1 MLKVNHPIINWLQFM
16 NKILIL
22 FAHPRFE
29 KSKTNRALLKNIGER
44 QGVTLNDLYE
54 QYPDF
59 NIDIDR
65 EKELLLG
72 HQIIIWQH
80 PFYMYSAPALL
91 KQWIDLVL
99 EYGWAHGQ
107 DGDFLKDKIIFNA
120 ITTGGTREV
129 YAPGGYNRFT
139 IREFLVPFE
148 QTANLCKMIYLPPFA
163 VQGTHLL
170 TGEELN
176 HHVLLYSALIDRL
189 VAGDFDIENLKN
201 VEYLNDWLWPLTGLT
216 KL

>member
-1 MLKVNHPIINWLQFM
+1 M

-29 KSKTNRALLKNIGER
+29 KSKTNRALLQNIKER
-44 QGVTLNDLYE
+44 EGVSLNDLYE

-59 NIDIDR
+59 NIDVDR

-99 EYGWAHGQ
+99 EFGWAHGH
-107 DGDFLKDKIIFNA
+107 GGVYLKDKIIFNA
-120 ITTGGTREV
+120 ITTGGTRDV
-129 YAPGGYNRFT
+129 YAPGAYNRFT
-139 IREFLVPFE
+139 VREFLVPFE
-148 QTANLCKMIYLPPFA
+148 QTASLCKMIYLPPFA
-163 VQGTHLL
+163 VHGTHLL
-170 TGEELN
+170 TGGGLSY
-176 HHVLLYSALIDRL
+176 HAALYSALIERL
-189 VAGDFDIENLKN
+189 GAGDFDIEAVKKA
-201 VEYLNDWLWPLTGLT
+201 EYMNDWLLPETGLP

>member
-1 MLKVNHPIINWLQFM
+1 MTESIINRRFVM

-29 KSKTNRALLKNIGER
+29 KSKTNRAMLKNIEQQEGI
-44 QGVTLNDLYE
+44 TLNDLYE

-59 NIDIDR
+59 NIDVAR
-65 EKELLLG
+65 EKELLTA
-72 HQIIIWQH
+72 HQIIIWHH

-99 EYGWAHGQ
+99 EYGWAHGRG
-107 DGDFLKDKIIFNA
+107 GDFLKNKIIFNVL
-120 ITTGGTREV
+120 TSGGTREV
-129 YAPGGYNRFT
+129 YAAGGYNRFT

-148 QTANLCKMIYLPPFA
+148 QTAMLCKMIYLPPFA

-170 TGEELN
+170 TDEALQR
-176 HHVLLYSALIDRL
+176 HVTFYHALLSRL
-189 VAGDFDIENLKN
+189 VKGEFDIEAMKK
-201 VEYLNDWLWPLTGLT
+201 VPYLNDWLLSETGLP
-216 KL
+216 KP

>member
-1 MLKVNHPIINWLQFM
+1 M

-29 KSKTNRALLKNIGER
+29 KSKTNRALLKNIEQL

-59 NIDIDR
+59 NIDVDR
-65 EKELLLG
+65 EKELLLA
-72 HQIIIWQH
+72 HQIIIWHH

-99 EYGWAHGQ
+99 EYGWAHGK
-107 DGDFLKDKIIFNA
+107 DGDFLKNKIIFNA
-120 ITTGGTREV
+120 ITSGGTREV
-129 YAPGGYNRFT
+129 YAANGYNRFT
-139 IREFLVPFE
+139 MKEFLVPFE
-148 QTANLCKMIYLPPFA
+148 QTATLCKMIYLPPFT

-170 TGEELN
+170 TGETLK
-176 HHVLLYSALIDRL
+176 HHVELYSTLLDRL
-189 VAGDFDIENLKN
+189 VRGNFDIEAMKK
-201 VEYLNDWLWPLTGLT
+201 VEFLNDWLLPETGLP
-216 KL
+216 KP